1 MFRPFLLLLLS
12 LVASPALAHEG
23 VHIVDAYARVVTD
36 TAKSGAAYFVIEN
49 HGPNPDR
56 LLSVTADAAAQ
67 AMLHSNVEDANGV
80 MSMQMIDGGI
90 EVPGNATHVLGRAG
104 DHLMLMGLTKPL
116 RPGDIITLTLT
127 FEREGTVVVEAPVD
141 NDRPV
146 EASAAAMPNHDHM
159 TPSP

>member
-12 LVASPALAHEG
+12 LFASPALAHEG
-23 VHIVDAYARVVTD
+23 VHVVGAYARVVTE

-49 HGPNPDR
+49 HGPNPDT
-56 LLSVTADAAAQ
+56 LLSVTADVAAE

-80 MSMQMIDGGI
+80 MSMQMIMGGI

-127 FEREGTVVVEAPVD
+127 FEHEGTVVVEAPVD
-141 NDRPV
+141 NDRPA
-146 EASAAAMPNHDHM
+146 EDAAVMDHDHM
-159 TPSP
+159 TTTP